1 MEQGQPPK
9 GFITVNDAIA
19 LIQSDSR
26 KDATVDVAFLVR
38 NLPWLEKN
46 RNYTIKL
53 LRHENGK
60 VVENGVKTVFISND
74 YEKEMLKHA
83 IITHYTDL
91 SGRSIDPDTIG
102 IRKISTA
109 VDAENN
115 PQGRPM
121 INKDSTT
128 KIGDS
133 IISEERISEE

>member
-26 KDATVDVAFLVR
+26 KNATVDVAFLVG

-46 RNYTIKL
+46 KNYTIKL
-53 LRHENGK
+53 LRHENGR
-60 VVENGVKTVFISND
+60 VVENGVKTVFISSD

-83 IITHYTDL
+83 IVTHYIEQ
-91 SGRSIDPDTIG
+91 SGRTIDPDTIG
-102 IRKISTA
+102 IRRITTA
-109 VDAENN
+109 VDAETN
-115 PQGRPM
+115 PGGRPM

-128 KIGDS
+128 KIGED
-133 IISEERISEE
+133 IVSEERISEE